1 MGSIIAK
8 FLAEKNL
15 FSMDLE
21 ERVVHDDLDPE
32 AGDGHH
38 QNPKIG
44 KFMHTQYTYSNLVK
58 QSL

>member
-1 MGSIIAK
+1 MVLGSIIAK

-44 KFMHTQYTYSNLVK
+44 KFMHTHTVIS
-58 QSL
+58 